1 VSGPGPG
8 GRAATALGR
17 GKDRLRRILG
27 VGVQEE
33 VESELGF
40 HLQMR
45 IRDLEAAGM
54 SPAAAREQATSEF
67 GDYQAIEAECMNIAK
82 RRNRSVRRAEWLAE
96 LRQDVRFGFRQ
107 LARSPGFALLTV
119 LMLALGIGASTA
131 IFSIVNGVLLRPLPF
146 PQPDR
151 LVAVYQVDVEGTQG
165 QFSHPNF
172 VDLKE
177 RSGSFAALAEYAS
190 SFVPVLVGETAVRV
204 PVARV
209 SSDFFPALGVRA
221 AVGRTFL
228 PEEFG
233 TGEPVVVVSDAFW
246 RQHLAASRDLAAMTV
261 RVGDQPLT
269 VVGVLPP
276 GIRFPGSAELWG
288 PQGRTADETRT
299 GHNWQVVGRLRAGV
313 SPQAASRELR
323 EIGRALKA
331 RYGDDTMMM
340 GAAAVPLHEVIVG
353 GVRPMLLVLVGGAG
367 VLLLITCANVVNLLL
382 SRTAARQREL
392 AVRRALGA
400 GRARLVRQFVG
411 ESLVLTLAGGVMGAA
426 LAFVGMRALLA
437 LEPGRLPR
445 VGEVRVDTAA
455 LLFAL
460 GVSVVA
466 AAAIGLIVAL
476 RASDGSVWGALAEES
491 RGSSGGAASHRMRS
505 ALAVGQVAL
514 TLVLLVGAGLLTR
527 SFVRL
532 MAVDPGYR
540 TTDAVVMDVVIPWA
554 TSEEEKARSMRL
566 HGELLARLAE
576 IPGVTAAGSV
586 NILPLGN
593 EGTGSSGSF
602 VRVDRSE
609 TVRDFDELTRLMR
622 EPGRAGDAVYR
633 VASGG
638 YFPAMGIPLVR
649 GRLFDDRDT
658 PQTPHAAVISRS
670 LAEREWPGQDPVGK
684 WIQYG
689 GMDGDLRPFV
699 IVGVVGDVREKSL
712 DAEPE
717 PAFYANVR
725 QRPAGVFGPQNII
738 LQGGD
743 PQAVSAVARG
753 IVREVNP
760 GVPVRFRTLEG
771 VFSASLSERR
781 FSLLLMGVFAVTA
794 LVLAVTGIYGIISY
808 LVAQRTREIGIRLA
822 LGAPVGAVRGMV
834 LRSGV
839 LLAAAGVA
847 LGLVSALAATRL
859 LSGLLFGI
867 GTRDPLTFVAVPL
880 LLLGVAALA
889 SYVPARRTTRVDP
902 IIVMRA
908 E

>member
-1 VSGPGPG
+1 VKGAG
-8 GRAATALGR
+8 ALGR
-17 GKDRLRRILG
+17 GRERLRRILG
-27 VGVQEE
+27 VGVEEE

-40 HLQMR
+40 HLLMR
-45 IRDLEAAGM
+45 SRDLEAAGM
-54 SPAAAREQATSEF
+54 SPAAAREQAAREF
-67 GDYQAIEAECMNIAK
+67 GDYHAIEQECMSIAK
-82 RRNRSVRRAEWLAE
+82 RRNRSVRREEWLAE
-96 LRQDVRFGFRQ
+96 LRQDARFGVRQ
-107 LARSPGFALLTV
+107 LLRSPGFALLTV

-131 IFSIVNGVLLRPLPF
+131 IFSIVNGVLLRALPF

-151 LVAVYQVDVEGTQG
+151 LVAVYQVNAEGGQG

-172 VDLKE
+172 VDVKD
-177 RSGSFAALAEYAS
+177 RSRSFAALAEHS
-190 SFVPVLVGETAVRV
+190 SGFAPVLVGENAVRV

-209 SSDFFPALGVRA
+209 SSEFFAALDVDA
-221 AVGRTFL
+221 ALGRTFL

-233 TGEPVVVVSDAFW
+233 TGAPVAVVSDAFW
-246 RQHLAASRDLAAMTV
+246 REHLGAGRDLAARTV
-261 RVGDQPLT
+261 RVGDQPLA

-276 GIRFPGSAELWG
+276 GIQFPGAAELWR
-288 PQGRTADETRT
+288 PQGRMTDATRT

-313 SPQAASRELR
+313 PPESASRELHD
-323 EIGRALKA
+323 IARAIK
-331 RYGDDTMMM
+331 RQHGDDTMIE
-340 GAAAVPLHEVIVG
+340 GAAAIPLHQVITG
-353 GVRPMLLVLVGGAG
+353 GVRRTLLVLVGASG
-367 VLLLITCANVVNLLL
+367 VLLLIACANVVNLLL
-382 SRTAARQREL
+382 SRTAARRREL

-411 ESLVLTLAGGVMGAA
+411 ESLVLTLAGGALGVA

-445 VGEVRVDTAA
+445 VGEVRVDAAA

-466 AAAIGLIVAL
+466 AAGIGLIVAL
-476 RASDGSVWGALAEES
+476 RAFDGSVWGALSEES
-491 RGSSGGAASHRMRS
+491 RGHSGGVASQRVRS

-514 TLVLLVGAGLLTR
+514 TLVLLVGAGLLGR
-527 SFVRL
+527 SFLRL

-540 TTDAVVMDVVIPWA
+540 TGGAVVMDVVVPWPA
-554 TSEEEKARSMRL
+554 SDEERSRGMRL
-566 HGELLARLAE
+566 QGELLARLAE
-576 IPGVTAAGSV
+576 IPGVAAVGSV

-593 EGTGSSGSF
+593 EGEGSSGSF
-602 VRVDRSE
+602 ARVERAE
-609 TVRDFDELTRLMR
+609 VVRDFDELSRLLR

-649 GRLFDDRDT
+649 GRLFDERDT
-658 PQTPHAAVISRS
+658 PETAHAAVVSRS
-670 LAEREWPGQDPVGK
+670 LAERAWPGEDPIGK

-699 IVGVVGDVREKSL
+699 IVGVVGDVRERSL
-712 DAEPE
+712 DAEPQ
-717 PAFYANVR
+717 PTFYANVR
-725 QRPAGVFGPQNII
+725 QRPGGVGGPHNII

-743 PQAVSAVARG
+743 PQAVTTVARG
-753 IVREVNP
+753 VIREMNP
-760 GVPVRFRTLEG
+760 GLPVRFRTLEG
-771 VFSASLSERR
+771 VFSASLSDRR
-781 FSLLLMGVFAVTA
+781 FSLLLLGVFAATA

-822 LGAPVGAVRGMV
+822 LGAPAGAVLGTV
-834 LRSGV
+834 VRSGV
-839 LLAAAGVA
+839 LLAAMGVA
-847 LGLVSALAATRL
+847 VGLVSALAATRL

-867 GTRDPLTFVAVPL
+867 GTRDPVTFAAVPL

-889 SYVPARRTTRVDP
+889 SYLPARRTTRVDP
-902 IIVMRA
+902 MIVMRA